1 MKDFCL
7 LLAYIEIDEMN
18 QLLLDIL
25 SERDNF
31 IFSAEDRK
39 ILTFFVE
46 YMDHSSL
53 WLLSYEPAEDARFI
67 FTNDAQHFTFTM
79 SEIRKY
85 YIDMKSGTPMN
96 WEEIP
101 FEYITKD

>member
-1 MKDFCL
+1 
-7 LLAYIEIDEMN
+7 MN
-18 QLLLDIL
+18 QLLLEIL
-25 SERDNF
+25 SQRDDF
-31 IFSAEDRK
+31 DFSDGDRK

-79 SEIRKY
+79 SQIRSY
-85 YIDMKSGTPMN
+85 YHDMKSGKRMN

-101 FEYITKD
+101 FEYVTKK

>member
-1 MKDFCL
+1 
-7 LLAYIEIDEMN
+7 MN
-18 QLLLDIL
+18 QLLLEIL
-25 SERDNF
+25 SERDDFNF
-31 IFSAEDRK
+31 SEEDRK

-53 WLLSYEPAEDARFI
+53 WLLSYESAEDARFI

-79 SEIRKY
+79 SQIRGY
-85 YIDMKSGTPMN
+85 YHDMKSGKRMN

-101 FEYITKD
+101 FEYITKK